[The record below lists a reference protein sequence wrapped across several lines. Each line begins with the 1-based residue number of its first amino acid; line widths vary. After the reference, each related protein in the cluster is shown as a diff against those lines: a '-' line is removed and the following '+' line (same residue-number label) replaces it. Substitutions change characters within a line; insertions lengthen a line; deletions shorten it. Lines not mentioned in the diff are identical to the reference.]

1 METTDWAVIAEIT
14 SAIGIVI
21 TLVYLAIQVHQ
32 NTRQEEFQGLQAAIL
47 RFLNNVD
54 DVTKTKEDAENFR
67 KGLNYFGDLPPDEQG
82 AFHSKMHSLLHGF
95 HSIWI
100 LYKSGSLPEYELV
113 AMRRIYVEL
122 LMSPGGG
129 QWWLSFKHIPPP
141 HLVAY
146 LEGEIEKSSGEISP
160 ANLMYPWLR
169 GDAIEEN
176 LAQT

>member
-1 METTDWAVIAEIT
+1 MEISDWGIIAEIV
-14 SAIGIVI
+14 SAIGIIV
-21 TLVYLAIQVHQ
+21 TLIYLAIQVHQ

-54 DVTKTKEDAENFR
+54 SITRTEEDAEIFR
-67 KGLNYFGDLPPDEQG
+67 KGVNYFEDLPSAEQG
-82 AFHSKMHSLLHGF
+82 SFHSKMHSLLHGF

-100 LYKSGSLPEYELV
+100 LYKSGILPEYELV

-129 QWWLSFKHIPPP
+129 QWWKSFKHIPPP

-146 LEGEIEKSSGEISP
+146 LDEEVEKARGTINP
-160 ANLMYPWLR
+160 ANQAYPWLR
-169 GDAIEEN
+169 GDEVES
-176 LAQT
+176 